1 MGVTDESRRDHPKIP
16 VDLIARAR
24 GGDTAALRDLYDR
37 IQPYV
42 GYLVFLLAGRTNGLG
57 ELCRDIC
64 AEVLVNL
71 GRFRGEAKFTTWV
84 GALVARQVRQ
94 WRKRQR
100 IEHAL
105 WPSDVSTPG
114 NASRG
119 PEDAVLG
126 QEALTAAGEVILCL
140 PRRMYD
146 AFVLV
151 NLLGVSSLE
160 AAKTLGGTPRSISDA
175 AYHARVRIRDH
186 FVCVGLMEA
195 AGSRAH
201 GHAPA
206 KPAPESESETR
217 SGPVGVQGVGDGRR
231 T

>member
-16 VDLIARAR
+16 DDLIARAR

-42 GYLVFLLAGRTNGLG
+42 GYLVFLLAGRSAGLG

-84 GALVARQVRQ
+84 GAVVARQVRH
-94 WRKRQR
+94 WRKKQR
-100 IEHAL
+100 VEQAL
-105 WPSDVSTPG
+105 WSNRVSPPG
-114 NASRG
+114 TAPRG
-119 PEDAVLG
+119 PEDALLG
-126 QEALTAAGEVILCL
+126 QEALAAAGEVILCL

-151 NLLGVSSLE
+151 NLLGVSSVE
-160 AAKTLGGTPRSISDA
+160 AARTLGGTPRSISDA
-175 AYHARVRIRDH
+175 AYRARVRIRDH

-201 GHAPA
+201 GHAA
-206 KPAPESESETR
+206 TKPTPESEGETR